1 MVERTKIGLHALR
14 ALRDAAPDTVTH
26 DSEVIGFGARRLRS
40 GQVSFIV
47 RYRNAA
53 GTLKLHTI
61 GRWGVL
67 TPDQA
72 REEARRLLGSV
83 KLGGDPVAERKAKR
97 EALTVQA
104 LCTRYLEAAE
114 GGRLLLHRK
123 GVAKRPKTLASD
135 RGRLLGHVVPL
146 LGKIPVEEV
155 TRAQVERAMEQI
167 ITGKTAVKPV
177 GKRKPGSYI
186 RGGDGAAS
194 RTIGLLGAV
203 FTWAER
209 QGYRTTGNPCRGIV
223 RPADRRRDRRLCDDE
238 FRALG
243 EALRGAA
250 LGDTWPCVPAA
261 VHFLAITGWRAGEML
276 GLRWEHVDAAR
287 RTAFLPMTKSGR
299 SVRPLSNAAMDILNA
314 LPRIGD
320 SKHVFPSG
328 RGGMMSGWR
337 RPWDRIIKAAGLPA
351 DVTPHVLRHTFASVA
366 HDEGLSDL
374 AIAGLLGHAT
384 HSVTSRYVHGAD
396 AVLLAAA
403 DRVSGAIAKRI
414 GEEPE
419 TGVVVPF
426 QAGAGA

>member
-1 MVERTKIGLHALR
+1 MAERTKIGLHALR
-14 ALRDAAPDTVTH
+14 ALREAAPETVIH

-40 GQVSFIV
+40 GQISFVI
-47 RYRNAA
+47 RYRNSA

-61 GRWGVL
+61 GRWGVF

-72 REEARRLLGSV
+72 RDEARDLLQSV
-83 KLGGDPVAERKAKR
+83 RRGADPVAERRAKR
-97 EALTVQA
+97 EALTIEQ

-135 RGRLLGHVVPL
+135 RGRLFAHVIPL
-146 LGKIPVEEV
+146 LGKIPVDEV
-155 TRAQVERAMEQI
+155 TRAQVERAMEAI
-167 ITGKTAVKPV
+167 IAGKTAVKPA
-177 GKRKPGSYI
+177 GKRKAGSLP
-186 RGGDGAAS
+186 RGGAGAAA

-223 RPADRRRDRRLCDDE
+223 RPADHRRDRRLSD
-238 FRALG
+238 G
-243 EALRGAA
+243 EYQTLAKALRKAA
-250 LGDTWPCVPAA
+250 PSDTWPYVPAA
-261 VHFLAITGWRAGEML
+261 IRFLALTGWRAGEML

-299 SVRPLSNAAMDILNA
+299 SVRPLSNAAMDILTG
-314 LPRIGD
+314 LPRIADGE
-320 SKHVFPSG
+320 HVFPSG
-328 RGGMMSGWR
+328 RGGMMTGWR
-337 RPWDRIIKAAGLPA
+337 RPWDRIIKEAGLPS

-374 AIAGLLGHAT
+374 AIAGLLGHAV

-403 DRVSGAIAKRI
+403 DRVADAVVRRM
-414 GEEPE
+414 GEAAQKG
-419 TGVVVPF
+419 TIVAF
-426 QAGAGA
+426 QGAGA